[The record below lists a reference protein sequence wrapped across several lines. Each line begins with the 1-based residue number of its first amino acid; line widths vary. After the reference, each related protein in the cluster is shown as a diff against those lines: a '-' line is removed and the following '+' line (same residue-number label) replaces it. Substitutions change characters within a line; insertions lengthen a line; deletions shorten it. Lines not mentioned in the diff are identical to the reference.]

1 MIDKDTVLT
10 PKWLFD
16 ELGLVFDLDPAH
28 PPFETHVPCRKYY
41 TIEDD
46 GLVQDWEGLVWL
58 NPPYSKPAPWVD
70 KWLNHANG
78 LMLVQYSRGKW
89 FKNLFESKAAQFCV
103 DHVKAGGFKFE
114 KDGKPHGIF
123 MPVAL
128 WAIGYEATKALG
140 KLQGRIR

>member
-1 MIDKDTVLT
+1 MDKDTVLT

-41 TIEDD
+41 TVEDD
-46 GLVQDWEGLVWL
+46 GLAQDWDGLVWL
-58 NPPYSKPAPWVD
+58 NPPYSKPAPWVE
-70 KWLNHANG
+70 KWLNHGDG
-78 LMLVQYSRGKW
+78 LLLVQYSRAHW
-89 FKNLFESKAAQFCV
+89 FMDLFNSNASVLSLDGARDKL
-103 DHVKAGGFKFE
+103 FKFE

-128 WAIGYEATKALG
+128 WAIGFQATKALG
-140 KLQGRIR
+140 KLKGRIR